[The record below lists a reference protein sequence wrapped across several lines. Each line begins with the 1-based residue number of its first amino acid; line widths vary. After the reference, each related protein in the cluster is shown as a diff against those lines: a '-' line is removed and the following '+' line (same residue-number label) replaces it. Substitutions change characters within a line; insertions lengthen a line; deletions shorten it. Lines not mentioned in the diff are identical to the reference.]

1 MVSDEIG
8 QIAHQLANQAVMITF
23 IVVGCGLAAAAFVPS
38 STPST
43 FRAPARCSTNIFK
56 GPPVGKYST
65 MGQPSRCRIVAE
77 ETSQS
82 LGEEQLLAIFEE
94 FDTSGDGF
102 IDVGELQAALG
113 KAGKDVSLEE
123 AGGILK
129 RVDANN
135 DGQISFDE
143 FTYVF
148 ARVQLL
154 PSSTAEISPVGFY
167 EACQEVF

>member
-1 MVSDEIG
+1 
-8 QIAHQLANQAVMITF
+8 
-23 IVVGCGLAAAAFVPS
+23 
-38 STPST
+38 
-43 FRAPARCSTNIFK
+43 
-56 GPPVGKYST
+56 